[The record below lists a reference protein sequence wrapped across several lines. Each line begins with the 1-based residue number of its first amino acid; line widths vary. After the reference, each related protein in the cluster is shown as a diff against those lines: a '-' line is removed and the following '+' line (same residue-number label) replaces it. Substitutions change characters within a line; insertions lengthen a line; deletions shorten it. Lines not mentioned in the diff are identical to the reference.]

1 MAEEVPDN
9 IETADV
15 EATDKEEEVIPATT
29 MKAAEVFQDITN
41 DPCELC
47 ESSFKNLR
55 ALRAHEGR
63 VHKTNGGSPIPQ
75 LDGQNEN
82 VADDLIYTFVS
93 DFATEDI
100 LITLKEI
107 FTNDV
112 KAELISCIK
121 IGGLRR
127 ADYFC
132 AVGLKLSSD
141 KRFVWPEMMRD
152 QADVFKELKM
162 Q

>member
-1 MAEEVPDN
+1 MH
-9 IETADV
+9 
-15 EATDKEEEVIPATT
+15 
-29 MKAAEVFQDITN
+29 KA
-41 DPCELC
+41 
-47 ESSFKNLR
+47 
-55 ALRAHEGR
+55 
-63 VHKTNGGSPIPQ
+63 NGGSPIPQ

-82 VADDLIYTFVS
+82 VTDDLIYTFVS

-107 FTNDV
+107 FTDDV
-112 KAELISCIK
+112 KAELISCLK
-121 IGGLRR
+121 IGGLRSS
-127 ADYFC
+127 DHFC
-132 AVGLKLSSD
+132 TVGLKLSSD